1 MEYVTLSNGLKMPL
15 LGFGVYQVPDLAECE
30 RVVSDAIQTGYRL
43 IDTAQAYGNEEAVG
57 RAIQTSDIPR
67 EDFFI
72 TSKIWISNFGYEKAK
87 TSIEKSLARL
97 QTDYIDLMLLHQ
109 PFNDYYGAYR
119 ALEEYYKAGKIKAI
133 GVSNFSPDRLADL
146 AIFNDITPMVNQVE
160 TQVFDQQQEA
170 GEYMRKYGCQ
180 IMSWGPFAEGRNGFF
195 TNPVLTAVGKEH
207 GKSVAQVALRYLIQ
221 HGVVIIPKST
231 HKERMQENLSIFD
244 FELTDKDMSDIKA
257 LDLKRSLFF
266 SHYEPA
272 MVEQFMQWS
281 KEL

>member
-57 RAIQTSDIPR
+57 RAIQKSDIPR

-160 TQVFDQQQEA
+160 THVFNQQLEA
-170 GEYMRKYGCQ
+170 Q
-180 IMSWGPFAEGRNGFF
+180 
-195 TNPVLTAVGKEH
+195 
-207 GKSVAQVALRYLIQ
+207 
-221 HGVVIIPKST
+221 
-231 HKERMQENLSIFD
+231 
-244 FELTDKDMSDIKA
+244 
-257 LDLKRSLFF
+257 
-266 SHYEPA
+266 
-272 MVEQFMQWS
+272 
-281 KEL
+281 

>member
-57 RAIQTSDIPR
+57 RAIQKSDIPR

-72 TSKIWISNFGYEKAK
+72 TSKIWISNFGYEKSK

-160 TQVFDQQQEA
+160 THVFNQQLEA
-170 GEYMRKYGCQ
+170 QKTMAEYGVQ
-180 IMSWGPFAEGRNGFF
+180 IESWGPFAEGKNNLF
-195 TNPVLTAVGKEH
+195 TNETLVRIGKQYNKTA
-207 GKSVAQVALRYLIQ
+207 AQVALRYLIQ
-221 HGVVIIPKST
+221 QGIVAIPKT
-231 HKERMQENLSIFD
+231 VHKERMTQNLDIFD
-244 FELTDKDMSDIKA
+244 FSLSDEDMADILQLDKGESQFLSHVDPETV
-257 LDLKRSLFF
+257 KRLSAFTID
-266 SHYEPA
+266 
-272 MVEQFMQWS
+272 
-281 KEL
+281 

>member
-57 RAIQTSDIPR
+57 RAIQKSDIPR

-87 TSIEKSLARL
+87 TSIEKSLSRL

-160 TQVFDQQQEA
+160 THVFNQQLEA
-170 GEYMRKYGCQ
+170 QKTMAEYGVQ
-180 IMSWGPFAEGRNGFF
+180 IESWGPFAEGKNNLF
-195 TNPVLTAVGKEH
+195 TNETLVRIGKQYNKTA
-207 GKSVAQVALRYLIQ
+207 AQVALRYLIQ
-221 HGVVIIPKST
+221 QGIVAIPKT
-231 HKERMQENLSIFD
+231 VHKERMTQNLDIFD
-244 FELTDKDMSDIKA
+244 FSLSDEDMADILQLDKGESQFLSHVDPETV
-257 LDLKRSLFF
+257 KRLSAFTID
-266 SHYEPA
+266 
-272 MVEQFMQWS
+272 
-281 KEL
+281 

>member
-43 IDTAQAYGNEEAVG
+43 IDTAQAYGNEEAVS
-57 RAIQTSDIPR
+57 RAIQKSDIPR

-160 TQVFDQQQEA
+160 THVFNQQLEA
-170 GEYMRKYGCQ
+170 QKTMAEYGVQ
-180 IMSWGPFAEGRNGFF
+180 IESWGPFAEGKNNLF
-195 TNPVLTAVGKEH
+195 TNETLVRIGKQYNKTA
-207 GKSVAQVALRYLIQ
+207 AQVALRYLIQ
-221 HGVVIIPKST
+221 QGIVAIPKT
-231 HKERMQENLSIFD
+231 VHKERMTQNLDIFD
-244 FELTDKDMSDIKA
+244 FSLSDEDMADILQLDKGESQFLSHVDPETV
-257 LDLKRSLFF
+257 KRLSAFTID
-266 SHYEPA
+266 
-272 MVEQFMQWS
+272 
-281 KEL
+281 

>member
-57 RAIQTSDIPR
+57 RAIQKSDIPR

-160 TQVFDQQQEA
+160 THVFNQQLEA
-170 GEYMRKYGCQ
+170 QKTMAEYGVQ
-180 IMSWGPFAEGRNGFF
+180 IESWGPFAEGKNNLF
-195 TNPVLTAVGKEH
+195 TNETLVRIGKQYNKTA
-207 GKSVAQVALRYLIQ
+207 AQVALRYLIQ
-221 HGVVIIPKST
+221 QGIVAIPKT
-231 HKERMQENLSIFD
+231 VHKERMTQNLDIFD
-244 FELTDKDMSDIKA
+244 FSLSDEDRADILQLDKGESQFLSHVDPETV
-257 LDLKRSLFF
+257 KRLSAFTID
-266 SHYEPA
+266 
-272 MVEQFMQWS
+272 
-281 KEL
+281 

>member
-57 RAIQTSDIPR
+57 RAIQKSDIPR
-67 EDFFI
+67 VDFFI

-160 TQVFDQQQEA
+160 THVFNQQLEA
-170 GEYMRKYGCQ
+170 QKTMAEYGVQ
-180 IMSWGPFAEGRNGFF
+180 IESWGPFAEGKNNLF
-195 TNPVLTAVGKEH
+195 TNETLVRIGKQYNKTA
-207 GKSVAQVALRYLIQ
+207 AQVALRYLIQ
-221 HGVVIIPKST
+221 QGIVAIPKT
-231 HKERMQENLSIFD
+231 VHKERMTQNLDIFD
-244 FELTDKDMSDIKA
+244 FSLSDEDMADILQLDKGESQFLSHVDPETV
-257 LDLKRSLFF
+257 KRLSAFTID
-266 SHYEPA
+266 
-272 MVEQFMQWS
+272 
-281 KEL
+281 

>member
-57 RAIQTSDIPR
+57 RAIQKSDIPR

-133 GVSNFSPDRLADL
+133 GVSIFSPDRLADL
-146 AIFNDITPMVNQVE
+146 EIFNDITPMVNQVE
-160 TQVFDQQQEA
+160 THVFNQQLEA
-170 GEYMRKYGCQ
+170 QKTMAEYGVQ
-180 IMSWGPFAEGRNGFF
+180 IESWGPFAEGKNNLF
-195 TNPVLTAVGKEH
+195 TNETLVRIGKQYNKTA
-207 GKSVAQVALRYLIQ
+207 AQVALRYLIQ
-221 HGVVIIPKST
+221 QGIVAIPKT
-231 HKERMQENLSIFD
+231 VHKERMTQNLDIFD
-244 FELTDKDMSDIKA
+244 FSLSDEDMADILQLDKGESQFLSHVDPETV
-257 LDLKRSLFF
+257 KRLSAFTID
-266 SHYEPA
+266 
-272 MVEQFMQWS
+272 
-281 KEL
+281 

>member
-57 RAIQTSDIPR
+57 RAIQKSDIPR

-160 TQVFDQQQEA
+160 THVFNQQLEA
-170 GEYMRKYGCQ
+170 QKTMAEYGVQ
-180 IMSWGPFAEGRNGFF
+180 IESWGPFAEGKNNLF
-195 TNPVLTAVGKEH
+195 TNETLVRIGKQYNKTA
-207 GKSVAQVALRYLIQ
+207 AQVALRYLIQ
-221 HGVVIIPKST
+221 QGIVAIPKT
-231 HKERMQENLSIFD
+231 VHKERMTQNLDIFD
-244 FELTDKDMSDIKA
+244 FSLSDEAMADILQLDKGESQFLSHVDPETV
-257 LDLKRSLFF
+257 KRLSAFTID
-266 SHYEPA
+266 
-272 MVEQFMQWS
+272 
-281 KEL
+281 

>member
-57 RAIQTSDIPR
+57 RAIQKSDIPR

-97 QTDYIDLMLLHQ
+97 QTYYIDLMLLHQ

-160 TQVFDQQQEA
+160 THVFNQQLEA
-170 GEYMRKYGCQ
+170 QKTMAEYGVQ
-180 IMSWGPFAEGRNGFF
+180 IESWGPFAEGKNNLF
-195 TNPVLTAVGKEH
+195 TNETLVRIGKQYNKTA
-207 GKSVAQVALRYLIQ
+207 AQVALRYLIQ
-221 HGVVIIPKST
+221 QGIVAIPKT
-231 HKERMQENLSIFD
+231 VHKERMTQNLDIFD
-244 FELTDKDMSDIKA
+244 FSLSDEDMADILQLDKGESQFLSHVDPETV
-257 LDLKRSLFF
+257 KRLSAFTID
-266 SHYEPA
+266 
-272 MVEQFMQWS
+272 
-281 KEL
+281 

>member
-43 IDTAQAYGNEEAVG
+43 IDTAQAYANEEAVG
-57 RAIQTSDIPR
+57 RAIQKSDIPR

-160 TQVFDQQQEA
+160 THVFNQQLEA
-170 GEYMRKYGCQ
+170 QKTMAEYGVQ
-180 IMSWGPFAEGRNGFF
+180 IESWGPFAEGKNNLF
-195 TNPVLTAVGKEH
+195 TNETLVRIGKQYNKTA
-207 GKSVAQVALRYLIQ
+207 AQVALRYLIQ
-221 HGVVIIPKST
+221 QGIVAIPKT
-231 HKERMQENLSIFD
+231 VHKERMTQNLDIFD
-244 FELTDKDMSDIKA
+244 FSLSDEDMADILQLDKGESQFLSHVDPETV
-257 LDLKRSLFF
+257 KRLSAFTID
-266 SHYEPA
+266 
-272 MVEQFMQWS
+272 
-281 KEL
+281 

>member
-57 RAIQTSDIPR
+57 RAIQKSDIPR

-160 TQVFDQQQEA
+160 THVFNQQLEA
-170 GEYMRKYGCQ
+170 QKTMAEYGVQ
-180 IMSWGPFAEGRNGFF
+180 IESWGPFAEGKNNLF
-195 TNPVLTAVGKEH
+195 TNETLVRIGKQYNKTA
-207 GKSVAQVALRYLIQ
+207 AQVALRYLIQ
-221 HGVVIIPKST
+221 QGIVAIPKT
-231 HKERMQENLSIFD
+231 VHKERMTQNLDIFD
-244 FELTDKDMSDIKA
+244 FSLSDEDMADILQLDKGESQFLSHVDPEMV
-257 LDLKRSLFF
+257 KRLSAFTID
-266 SHYEPA
+266 
-272 MVEQFMQWS
+272 
-281 KEL
+281 

>member
-57 RAIQTSDIPR
+57 RAIQKSDIPR

-97 QTDYIDLMLLHQ
+97 QTDYIDLMLLHR
-109 PFNDYYGAYR
+109 PLNDYYGAYR

-160 TQVFDQQQEA
+160 THVFNQQLEA
-170 GEYMRKYGCQ
+170 QKTMAEYGVQ
-180 IMSWGPFAEGRNGFF
+180 IESWGPFAEGKNNLF
-195 TNPVLTAVGKEH
+195 TNETLVRIGKQYNKTA
-207 GKSVAQVALRYLIQ
+207 AQVALRYLIQ
-221 HGVVIIPKST
+221 QGIVAIPKT
-231 HKERMQENLSIFD
+231 VHKERMTQNLDIFD
-244 FELTDKDMSDIKA
+244 FSLSDEDMADILQLDKGESQFLSHVDPETV
-257 LDLKRSLFF
+257 KRLSAFTID
-266 SHYEPA
+266 
-272 MVEQFMQWS
+272 
-281 KEL
+281 

>member
-57 RAIQTSDIPR
+57 RAIQKSDIPR

-160 TQVFDQQQEA
+160 THVFNQQLEA
-170 GEYMRKYGCQ
+170 QKTMAEYGVQ
-180 IMSWGPFAEGRNGFF
+180 IESWGPFAEGKNNLF
-195 TNPVLTAVGKEH
+195 TNETLVRIGKQYNKTA
-207 GKSVAQVALRYLIQ
+207 AQVALRYLIQ
-221 HGVVIIPKST
+221 QGIVAIPKT
-231 HKERMQENLSIFD
+231 VHKERM
-244 FELTDKDMSDIKA
+244 T
-257 LDLKRSLFF
+257 
-266 SHYEPA
+266 
-272 MVEQFMQWS
+272 
-281 KEL
+281 

>member
-57 RAIQTSDIPR
+57 RAIQKSDIPR

-133 GVSNFSPDRLADL
+133 GVRNFSPDRLADL

-160 TQVFDQQQEA
+160 THVFNQQLEA
-170 GEYMRKYGCQ
+170 QKTMAEYGVQ
-180 IMSWGPFAEGRNGFF
+180 IESWGPFAEGKNNLF
-195 TNPVLTAVGKEH
+195 TNETLVRIGKQYNKTA
-207 GKSVAQVALRYLIQ
+207 AQVALRYLIQ
-221 HGVVIIPKST
+221 QGIVAIPKT
-231 HKERMQENLSIFD
+231 VHKERMTQNLDIFD
-244 FELTDKDMSDIKA
+244 FSLSDEDMADILQLDKGESQFLSHVDPETV
-257 LDLKRSLFF
+257 KRLSAFTID
-266 SHYEPA
+266 
-272 MVEQFMQWS
+272 
-281 KEL
+281 

>member
-30 RVVSDAIQTGYRL
+30 RVVSDAIQTDYRL

-57 RAIQTSDIPR
+57 RAIQKSELPR

-87 TSIEKSLARL
+87 ASIEKSLARL

-146 AIFNDITPMVNQVE
+146 AIFSDITPMVNQVE
-160 TQVFDQQQEA
+160 THVFNQQLEA
-170 GEYMRKYGCQ
+170 QKTMAEYGVQ
-180 IMSWGPFAEGRNGFF
+180 IESWGPFAEGKNNLF
-195 TNPVLTAVGKEH
+195 TNETLVRIGKQYD
-207 GKSVAQVALRYLIQ
+207 KSAAQVALRYLIQ
-221 HGVVIIPKST
+221 QGIVAIPKT
-231 HKERMQENLSIFD
+231 VHKERMTQNLDIFD
-244 FELTDKDMSDIKA
+244 FSLSDEDMADILQLDKGESQFLSHVDPETV
-257 LDLKRSLFF
+257 KRLSAFTID
-266 SHYEPA
+266 
-272 MVEQFMQWS
+272 
-281 KEL
+281 

>member
-57 RAIQTSDIPR
+57 RAIQKSDIPR

-133 GVSNFSPDRLADL
+133 GMSNFSPDRLADL

-160 TQVFDQQQEA
+160 THVFNQQLEA
-170 GEYMRKYGCQ
+170 QKTMAEYGVQ
-180 IMSWGPFAEGRNGFF
+180 IESWGPFAEGKNNLF
-195 TNPVLTAVGKEH
+195 TNETLVRIGKQYNKTA
-207 GKSVAQVALRYLIQ
+207 AQVALRYLIQ
-221 HGVVIIPKST
+221 QGIVAIPKT
-231 HKERMQENLSIFD
+231 VHKERMTQNLDIFD
-244 FELTDKDMSDIKA
+244 FSLSDEDMADILQLDKGESQFLSHVDPETV
-257 LDLKRSLFF
+257 KRLSAFTID
-266 SHYEPA
+266 
-272 MVEQFMQWS
+272 
-281 KEL
+281 

>member
-57 RAIQTSDIPR
+57 RAIQKSDIPR

-160 TQVFDQQQEA
+160 THVFNQQLEA
-170 GEYMRKYGCQ
+170 QKTMAEYGVQ
-180 IMSWGPFAEGRNGFF
+180 IESWGPFAEGKNNLF
-195 TNPVLTAVGKEH
+195 TNETLVRIGKQYNKTA
-207 GKSVAQVALRYLIQ
+207 AQVALRYLIQ
-221 HGVVIIPKST
+221 QGIVAIPKT
-231 HKERMQENLSIFD
+231 VHKERMTQNLDIFD
-244 FELTDKDMSDIKA
+244 FSLSDEYMADILQLDKGESQFLSHVDPETV
-257 LDLKRSLFF
+257 KRLSAFTID
-266 SHYEPA
+266 
-272 MVEQFMQWS
+272 
-281 KEL
+281 

>member
-57 RAIQTSDIPR
+57 RAIQKSDIPR

-160 TQVFDQQQEA
+160 THVFNQQLEA
-170 GEYMRKYGCQ
+170 QKTMAEYGMQ
-180 IMSWGPFAEGRNGFF
+180 IESWGPFAEGKNNLF
-195 TNPVLTAVGKEH
+195 TNETLVRIGKQYNKTA
-207 GKSVAQVALRYLIQ
+207 AQVALRYLIQ
-221 HGVVIIPKST
+221 QGIVAIPKT
-231 HKERMQENLSIFD
+231 VHKERMTQNLDIFD
-244 FELTDKDMSDIKA
+244 FSLSDEDMADILQLDKGESQFLSHVDPETV
-257 LDLKRSLFF
+257 KRLSAFTID
-266 SHYEPA
+266 
-272 MVEQFMQWS
+272 
-281 KEL
+281 

>member
-57 RAIQTSDIPR
+57 RAIQKSDIPR

-72 TSKIWISNFGYEKAK
+72 TSKIWISNFGYEKEK

-160 TQVFDQQQEA
+160 THVFNQQLEA
-170 GEYMRKYGCQ
+170 QKTMAEYGVQ
-180 IMSWGPFAEGRNGFF
+180 IESWGPFAEGKNNLF
-195 TNPVLTAVGKEH
+195 TNETLVRIGKQYNKTA
-207 GKSVAQVALRYLIQ
+207 AQVALRYLIQ
-221 HGVVIIPKST
+221 QGIVAIPKT
-231 HKERMQENLSIFD
+231 VHKERMTQNLDIFD
-244 FELTDKDMSDIKA
+244 FSLSDEDMADILQLDKGESQFLSHVDPETV
-257 LDLKRSLFF
+257 KRLSAFTID
-266 SHYEPA
+266 
-272 MVEQFMQWS
+272 
-281 KEL
+281 

>member
-30 RVVSDAIQTGYRL
+30 RVVSDAIQTGFRL

-57 RAIQTSDIPR
+57 RAIQKSKLQR

-87 TSIEKSLARL
+87 ASIEKSLARL

-146 AIFNDITPMVNQVE
+146 AIFSDITPMVNQVE
-160 TQVFDQQQEA
+160 THVFNQQIEA
-170 GEYMRKYGCQ
+170 QKTMAEYGVQ
-180 IMSWGPFAEGRNGFF
+180 IESWGPFAEGKNNLF
-195 TNPVLTAVGKEH
+195 TNETLVRIGKQYNKTA
-207 GKSVAQVALRYLIQ
+207 AQVALRYLIQ
-221 HGVVIIPKST
+221 QGIIAIPKT
-231 HKERMQENLSIFD
+231 VHKERMTQNMDIFD
-244 FELTDKDMSDIKA
+244 FSLSDEDMADILQLDKGESQFLSHVDPETV
-257 LDLKRSLFF
+257 KRLSAFTID
-266 SHYEPA
+266 
-272 MVEQFMQWS
+272 
-281 KEL
+281 

>member
-57 RAIQTSDIPR
+57 RAIQKSDIPR

-160 TQVFDQQQEA
+160 MHVFNQQLEA
-170 GEYMRKYGCQ
+170 QKTMAEYGVQ
-180 IMSWGPFAEGRNGFF
+180 IESWGPFAEGKNNLF
-195 TNPVLTAVGKEH
+195 TNETLVRIGKQYNKTA
-207 GKSVAQVALRYLIQ
+207 AQVALRYLIQ
-221 HGVVIIPKST
+221 QGIVAIPKT
-231 HKERMQENLSIFD
+231 VHKERMTQNLDIFD
-244 FELTDKDMSDIKA
+244 FSLSDEDMADILQLDKGESQFLSHVDPETV
-257 LDLKRSLFF
+257 KRLSAFTID
-266 SHYEPA
+266 
-272 MVEQFMQWS
+272 
-281 KEL
+281 

>member
-57 RAIQTSDIPR
+57 RAIQKSDIPR

-160 TQVFDQQQEA
+160 THVFNQQLEA
-170 GEYMRKYGCQ
+170 QNPMAQYGVQ
-180 IMSWGPFAEGRNGFF
+180 IESWGPFAEGKNNLF
-195 TNPVLTAVGKEH
+195 TNETLVRIGKQYNKTA
-207 GKSVAQVALRYLIQ
+207 AQVALRYLIQ
-221 HGVVIIPKST
+221 QGIVAIPKT
-231 HKERMQENLSIFD
+231 VHKERMTQNLDIFD
-244 FELTDKDMSDIKA
+244 FSLSDEDMADILQLDKGESQFLSHVDPETV
-257 LDLKRSLFF
+257 KRLSAFTID
-266 SHYEPA
+266 
-272 MVEQFMQWS
+272 
-281 KEL
+281 

>member
-57 RAIQTSDIPR
+57 RAIQKSDIPR

-160 TQVFDQQQEA
+160 THVFNQQLEA
-170 GEYMRKYGCQ
+170 QKTMAEYGVQ
-180 IMSWGPFAEGRNGFF
+180 IESWGPFAEGKNNLF
-195 TNPVLTAVGKEH
+195 TNETLVRIGKQYNKTA
-207 GKSVAQVALRYLIQ
+207 AQVALRYLIQ
-221 HGVVIIPKST
+221 QGIVAIPKT
-231 HKERMQENLSIFD
+231 VHKERMTQNMDIFD
-244 FELTDKDMSDIKA
+244 FSLSDEDRADILQLDKGESQFLSHVDPETV
-257 LDLKRSLFF
+257 KRLSAFTID
-266 SHYEPA
+266 
-272 MVEQFMQWS
+272 
-281 KEL
+281 

>member
-57 RAIQTSDIPR
+57 RAIQKSDIPR

-160 TQVFDQQQEA
+160 THVFNQQLEA
-170 GEYMRKYGCQ
+170 QKTMAEYGVQ
-180 IMSWGPFAEGRNGFF
+180 IESWGPFAEGKNNLF
-195 TNPVLTAVGKEH
+195 TNETLVRIGKQYNKTA
-207 GKSVAQVALRYLIQ
+207 AQVALRYLIQ
-221 HGVVIIPKST
+221 QGIVAIPKPV
-231 HKERMQENLSIFD
+231 HKERMTQNLDIFD
-244 FELTDKDMSDIKA
+244 FSLSDEDMADILQLDKGESQFLSHVDPETV
-257 LDLKRSLFF
+257 KRLSAFTID
-266 SHYEPA
+266 
-272 MVEQFMQWS
+272 
-281 KEL
+281 

>member
-57 RAIQTSDIPR
+57 RAIQKSDIPR

-146 AIFNDITPMVNQVE
+146 ARFNDITAMVNQVE
-160 TQVFDQQQEA
+160 THVFDQQLEA
-170 GEYMRKYGCQ
+170 QKTMAEYGVQ
-180 IMSWGPFAEGRNGFF
+180 IESWGPFAEGKNNLF
-195 TNPVLTAVGKEH
+195 TNETLVRIGKQYNKTA
-207 GKSVAQVALRYLIQ
+207 AQVALRYLIQ
-221 HGVVIIPKST
+221 QGIVAIPKT
-231 HKERMQENLSIFD
+231 VHKERMTQNLDIFD
-244 FELTDKDMSDIKA
+244 FSLSDEDMADILQLDKGESQFLSHVDPETV
-257 LDLKRSLFF
+257 KRLSAFTID
-266 SHYEPA
+266 
-272 MVEQFMQWS
+272 
-281 KEL
+281 

>member
-57 RAIQTSDIPR
+57 RAIQKSDIPR

-87 TSIEKSLARL
+87 ASIAKSLARL

-160 TQVFDQQQEA
+160 THVFNQQLEA
-170 GEYMRKYGCQ
+170 QKTMAEYGVQ
-180 IMSWGPFAEGRNGFF
+180 IESWGPFAEGKNNLF
-195 TNPVLTAVGKEH
+195 TNETLVRIGKQYNKTA
-207 GKSVAQVALRYLIQ
+207 AQVALRYLIQ
-221 HGVVIIPKST
+221 QGIVAIPKT
-231 HKERMQENLSIFD
+231 VHKERMTQNLDIFD
-244 FELTDKDMSDIKA
+244 FSLSDEDMADILQLDKGESQFLSHVDPETV
-257 LDLKRSLFF
+257 KRLSAFTID
-266 SHYEPA
+266 
-272 MVEQFMQWS
+272 
-281 KEL
+281 

>member
-57 RAIQTSDIPR
+57 RAIQKSDIPR

-72 TSKIWISNFGYEKAK
+72 TSKIWISNFGYEKEK

-97 QTDYIDLMLLHQ
+97 QTDYIDLMLLHR
-109 PFNDYYGAYR
+109 PLNDYYGAYR

-160 TQVFDQQQEA
+160 THVFNQQIEA
-170 GEYMRKYGCQ
+170 QKTMAEYGVQ
-180 IMSWGPFAEGRNGFF
+180 IESWGPFAEGKNNLF
-195 TNPVLTAVGKEH
+195 TNETLVRIGKQYNKTA
-207 GKSVAQVALRYLIQ
+207 AQVALRYLIQ
-221 HGVVIIPKST
+221 QGIVAIPKT
-231 HKERMQENLSIFD
+231 VHKERMTQNMDIFD
-244 FELTDKDMSDIKA
+244 FSLSDEDRADILQLDKGESQFLSHVDPETV
-257 LDLKRSLFF
+257 KRISAFTID
-266 SHYEPA
+266 
-272 MVEQFMQWS
+272 
-281 KEL
+281 

>member
-57 RAIQTSDIPR
+57 RAIQKSDIPR

-160 TQVFDQQQEA
+160 THVFNQQLEA
-170 GEYMRKYGCQ
+170 QKTMAEYGVQ
-180 IMSWGPFAEGRNGFF
+180 IESWGPFAEGKNNLF
-195 TNPVLTAVGKEH
+195 TNETLVRIGKQYNKTA
-207 GKSVAQVALRYLIQ
+207 AQVALRHLIQ
-221 HGVVIIPKST
+221 QGIVAIPKT
-231 HKERMQENLSIFD
+231 VHKERMTQNLDIFD
-244 FELTDKDMSDIKA
+244 FSLSDEDMADILQLDKGESQFLSHVDPETV
-257 LDLKRSLFF
+257 KRLSAFTID
-266 SHYEPA
+266 
-272 MVEQFMQWS
+272 
-281 KEL
+281 

>member
-57 RAIQTSDIPR
+57 RAIQKSDIPR

-97 QTDYIDLMLLHQ
+97 QTEYVDLMLLHQ

-160 TQVFDQQQEA
+160 THVFNQQLEA
-170 GEYMRKYGCQ
+170 QKTMAEYGVQ
-180 IMSWGPFAEGRNGFF
+180 IESWGPFAEGKNNLF
-195 TNPVLTAVGKEH
+195 TNETLVRIGKQYNKTA
-207 GKSVAQVALRYLIQ
+207 AQVALRYLIQ
-221 HGVVIIPKST
+221 QGIVAIPKT
-231 HKERMQENLSIFD
+231 VHKERMTQNLDIFD
-244 FELTDKDMSDIKA
+244 FSLSDEDMADILQLDKGESQFLSHVDPETV
-257 LDLKRSLFF
+257 KRLSAFTID
-266 SHYEPA
+266 
-272 MVEQFMQWS
+272 
-281 KEL
+281 

>member
-57 RAIQTSDIPR
+57 RAIQKSDIPR

-87 TSIEKSLARL
+87 ASIEKSLARL
-97 QTDYIDLMLLHQ
+97 QTDYIDLMLLHR
-109 PFNDYYGAYR
+109 PLNDYYGAYR

-160 TQVFDQQQEA
+160 THVFNQQIEA
-170 GEYMRKYGCQ
+170 QKTMAEYGVQ
-180 IMSWGPFAEGRNGFF
+180 IESWGPFAEGKNNLF
-195 TNPVLTAVGKEH
+195 TNETLVRIGKQYNKTA
-207 GKSVAQVALRYLIQ
+207 AQVALRYLIQ
-221 HGVVIIPKST
+221 QGIVAIPKT
-231 HKERMQENLSIFD
+231 VHKERMTQNMDIFD
-244 FELTDKDMSDIKA
+244 FSLSDEDRADILQLDKGESQFLSHVDPETV
-257 LDLKRSLFF
+257 KRLSAFTID
-266 SHYEPA
+266 
-272 MVEQFMQWS
+272 
-281 KEL
+281 

>member
-57 RAIQTSDIPR
+57 RAIQKSDIPR

-160 TQVFDQQQEA
+160 THVFNQQLEA
-170 GEYMRKYGCQ
+170 QKTMAEYGVQ
-180 IMSWGPFAEGRNGFF
+180 IESWGPFAEGKNNLF
-195 TNPVLTAVGKEH
+195 TNETLVRISKQYNKTA
-207 GKSVAQVALRYLIQ
+207 AQVALRYLIQ
-221 HGVVIIPKST
+221 QGIVAIPKT
-231 HKERMQENLSIFD
+231 VHKERMTQNLDIFD
-244 FELTDKDMSDIKA
+244 FSLSDEDMADILQLDKGESQFLSHVDPETV
-257 LDLKRSLFF
+257 KRLSAFTID
-266 SHYEPA
+266 
-272 MVEQFMQWS
+272 
-281 KEL
+281 